1 MGADHALLDVQG
13 LSRAFVS
20 PAGTVRAVK
29 DVSFTARA
37 GQLVCVHG
45 ASGSG
50 KSTLVN
56 LLSGLLV
63 PDAGRILVDS
73 VSIGG
78 TTDAERSR
86 LRLDTIGVVFQDVRL
101 IEEFTVLE
109 NVALPLE
116 ARRISHGDAFRR
128 AAEALDEVGLS
139 GVHDR
144 FPATLSGGQCQR
156 VGIARAL
163 VGGQRLLL
171 ADEPTGALDSKTSRE
186 MFELFRALCHKGVLV
201 VVCSHDPLCLEF
213 ADVAVEM
220 SDGRL
225 RIGVTG

>member
-20 PAGTVRAVK
+20 PAGTVRAVE

-37 GQLVCVHG
+37 GRLVCVHG

-73 VSIGG
+73 VPIEGA
-78 TTDAERSR
+78 TDAERSR
-86 LRLDTIGVVFQDVRL
+86 LRLDTVGVVFQDVRL

-116 ARRISHGDAFRR
+116 ARRVGHGEAFRR
-128 AAEALDEVGLS
+128 AASALDRVGLS
-139 GVHDR
+139 GVRDR
-144 FPATLSGGQCQR
+144 FPGTLSGGQCQR

-171 ADEPTGALDSKTSRE
+171 ADEPTCALDPGTSRE
-186 MFELFRALCHKGVLV
+186 VFELFRALCDEGVLV
-201 VVCSHDPLCLEF
+201 VVCSHDPLSLEF
-213 ADVAVEM
+213 ADVVMEM

-225 RIGVTG
+225 RIGVAG